1 MQIFAPTQRTE
12 DADLCDGIRKKLEEA
27 EHEGNPVGGP
37 SSQLTWSPELF
48 QTLTHQP
55 GSVHHLI

>member
-27 EHEGNPVGGP
+27 EEEGDPVGEP
-37 SSQLTWSPELF
+37 AVSIILDP
-48 QTLTHQP
+48 
-55 GSVHHLI
+55 